1 MGRKKRKTIKSFDFD
16 DFSLDIDTY
25 KKNVV
30 FFHLK
35 FMVKRDSKEKIST
48 DDLKRQMEALLR
60 EKFNNVQGRK
70 IFDVDTGEI
79 MKGYVSH
86 IQLSVY
92 MMLFD
97 DYEEYIIGKC
107 QEMLPQIREMFS
119 RAELYCVKP
128 TKYGSRKNEKG
139 ILEGNTEL

>member
-1 MGRKKRKTIKSFDFD
+1 MGRKKRKTIKSFDLD
-16 DFSLDIDTY
+16 DFLLDIDIY
-25 KKNVV
+25 KKSVV

-35 FMVKRDSKEKIST
+35 FMVKRESNEKIST
-48 DDLKRQMEALLR
+48 DDLKRQMEALLK

-70 IFDVDTGEI
+70 IFDVDTGGI

-86 IQLSVY
+86 IQMSVY
-92 MMLFD
+92 MMLFE

-119 RAELYCVKP
+119 KAELYCVKP
-128 TKYGSRKNEKG
+128 TKYGSRKK
-139 ILEGNTEL
+139 